1 MIYLKN
7 SNFIGVHSKHGITNL
22 IFDKRMTVL
31 TGFNVAGKS
40 TILSG
45 IFLSL
50 EGIGQRVQ
58 RPLFSAKKDWG
69 IELNLVDDKFYDEYK
84 NKIDGI
90 NLPNT
95 KLNINVRNLITKPYL
110 IEAVQAVSK
119 KVEGKQKLDLYNFY
133 NFIETEFNK
142 ESENLNII
150 SKSFERVENSTNI
163 YAISVTPDKPALYSI
178 DKVLNIYNR
187 DLQSYGDKVTV
198 AFYKDEQIF
207 YSKFL
212 ENKNDLSG
220 LDVFSQNNNLD
231 KSIFLLLSDFR
242 GRALSSDQ
250 SLSQSIAEEFKFN
263 KSNISNYSNE
273 ELNIFFEDL
282 ISKKR
287 FSLDALNFVDKLN
300 LFFNQVNKTAYLEED
315 GLISF
320 KETIKSKRGN
330 IERVVKWFDC
340 SKGEKTLICL
350 LLMVFL
356 YRDNNTIYLFDE
368 PDLAMHI
375 EWQRILLSTF
385 LEIAPNSQF
394 IISTHSPALIPRDIS
409 HVGFINVSKL
419 KEKVEYESE

>member
-31 TGFNVAGKS
+31 TGFNGAGKS

-133 NFIETEFNK
+133 NFIETEFKK

-163 YAISVTPDKPALYSI
+163 YAISVTPDKPALYGI

-263 KSNISNYSNE
+263 KSKISNYSND

-320 KETIKSKRGN
+320 KETIKNKRGN

>member
-1 MIYLKN
+1 MIFLKN
-7 SNFIGVHSKHGITNL
+7 SNFIGVHSRHGISKLN
-22 IFDKRMTVL
+22 FEKRMTVL
-31 TGFNVAGKS
+31 TGFNGAGKS

-50 EGIGQRVQ
+50 ENIGQRVQ

-69 IELNLVDDKFYDEYK
+69 IELNLVEDRFYDEYK

-90 NLPNT
+90 NLPNIN
-95 KLNINVRNLITKPYL
+95 LNINVKNLITKPYP

-119 KVEGKQKLDLYNFY
+119 KVNGQEKLDLYSYY
-133 NFIETEFNK
+133 NFIETEFEK
-142 ESENLNII
+142 ENENLNITSDTLQRI
-150 SKSFERVENSTNI
+150 ENSTNI
-163 YAISVTPDKPALYSI
+163 YSIGISPDKPLI
-178 DKVLNIYNR
+178 FDIEKVLNLYNK
-187 DLQSYGDKVTV
+187 DLRSNGDKVAV

-212 ENKNDLSG
+212 ENSNDLSG

-231 KSIFLLLSDFR
+231 KSIFLLLSEFR
-242 GRALSSDQ
+242 GKVLSSDKI
-250 SLSQSIAEEFKFN
+250 LSQSIAEEL
-263 KSNISNYSNE
+263 KSNKINILEYSND
-273 ELNIFFEDL
+273 ELNIFLKNL

-287 FSLDALNFVDKLN
+287 FSMDALNFIDKLN

-320 KETIKSKRGN
+320 KEIIKNKKGN

-375 EWQRILLSTF
+375 EWQRILLLTL

-394 IISTHSPALIPRDIS
+394 IISTHSPALVPRDVS
-409 HVGFINVSKL
+409 QVGFINVSKL

>member
-1 MIYLKN
+1 MIFLKN
-7 SNFIGVHSKHGITNL
+7 SNFIGVHSRHGITKLN
-22 IFDKRMTVL
+22 FEKRMTVL
-31 TGFNVAGKS
+31 TGFNGAGKS

-50 EGIGQRVQ
+50 ENIGQRVQ

-69 IELNLVDDKFYDEYK
+69 IELNLVDDGFYDEYK
-84 NKIDGI
+84 KKIPGI

-95 KLNINVRNLITKPYL
+95 KLNINVKNLITKPYL

-119 KVEGKQKLDLYNFY
+119 KVDGKEKLDLYHYY
-133 NFIETEFNK
+133 NFIETEFEK
-142 ESENLNII
+142 ESENLNIT
-150 SKSFERVENSTNI
+150 SKNFQRVENTTNI
-163 YAISVTPDKPALYSI
+163 YSVAVTIEKPLFLNI
-178 DKVLNIYNR
+178 DKVMNLYNR
-187 DLQSYGDKVTV
+187 DLRTNGDKVTV

-212 ENKNDLSG
+212 ENSNDLSG

-242 GRALSSDQ
+242 SRVLSSDKI
-250 SLSQSIAEEFKFN
+250 LSQSIAEEFEFN
-263 KSNISNYSNE
+263 KNKISNYSNY
-273 ELNIFFEDL
+273 ELNVFFESL

-287 FSLDALNFVDKLN
+287 FSTDALNFVDKLN
-300 LFFNQVNKTAYLEED
+300 LFFNQINKTAYLEED

-320 KETIKSKRGN
+320 KEIIKNKRGD
-330 IERVVKWFDC
+330 IERIVKWFDC
-340 SKGEKTLICL
+340 SKGEKTLLCL

-375 EWQRILLSTF
+375 EWQRILLPTL

-394 IISTHSPALIPRDIS
+394 IISTHSPALVPRDVS
-409 HVGFINVSKL
+409 EVGFINVSKL

>member
-1 MIYLKN
+1 
-7 SNFIGVHSKHGITNL
+7 
-22 IFDKRMTVL
+22 MTVL
-31 TGFNVAGKS
+31 TGFNGAGKS

-50 EGIGQRVQ
+50 ENIGQRVQ

-69 IELNLVDDKFYDEYK
+69 IELNLVDDGFYDEYK
-84 NKIDGI
+84 NKISGI

-95 KLNINVRNLITKPYL
+95 KLNINVKNLITKPYL

-119 KVEGKQKLDLYNFY
+119 KVDGKEKLDLYHYY
-133 NFIETEFNK
+133 NFIEKEFEK
-142 ESENLNII
+142 ESENLNIT
-150 SKSFERVENSTNI
+150 SKNFQRVENSTNI
-163 YAISVTPDKPALYSI
+163 YSIGVTIEKPLFFNI
-178 DKVLNIYNR
+178 DKVLNLYNR
-187 DLQSYGDKVTV
+187 DLRNNGDKVTV

-212 ENKNDLSG
+212 ENSNDLSG

-242 GRALSSDQ
+242 GRVLSSDKI
-250 SLSQSIAEEFKFN
+250 LSQSIADEFKSN
-263 KSNISNYSNE
+263 KNNISNYSNE
-273 ELNIFFEDL
+273 ELNVFFENL

-287 FSLDALNFVDKLN
+287 FSIDALNFVDKLN
-300 LFFNQVNKTAYLEED
+300 LFFNQINKTAYLEED

-320 KETIKSKRGN
+320 KEIIKNKRGN
-330 IERVVKWFDC
+330 IERIVKWFDC
-340 SKGEKTLICL
+340 SKGEKTLLCL

-375 EWQRILLSTF
+375 EWQRILLPTL

-394 IISTHSPALIPRDIS
+394 IISTHSPALVPRDVS
-409 HVGFINVSKL
+409 EVGFINVSKL